1 MQEFILQSGLRI
13 PAVGFGTYN
22 PKKQDMTELI
32 TRALRLGYRFLDTAS
47 LYETERNV
55 GEAIRKTGVA
65 RKDIII
71 ESKLWYDEMGY
82 QGAKEAIDRSLARI
96 GTDYLDLMLIHWPRA
111 TGKSDEDWKTL
122 DLETWRAMEEAVK
135 VGKVR
140 EIGCSN
146 FLPHHLENLLLHADV
161 KPAVDQLELHIG
173 YTQEAAVEYCKQHGI
188 QVISWGPLGRGR
200 MNKYVGAEYV
210 KGLAGKYG
218 KSEKQIFLRFLV
230 QKNIIVIAKATSEE
244 HMRSN
249 IGIFDFS
256 LTEEEMWFLQC
267 MPETA
272 WMGEHPDF
280 AIPAKHSN
288 PDQ

>member
-1 MQEFILQSGLRI
+1 
-13 PAVGFGTYN
+13 
-22 PKKQDMTELI
+22 
-32 TRALRLGYRFLDTAS
+32 
-47 LYETERNV
+47 
-55 GEAIRKTGVA
+55 
-65 RKDIII
+65 
-71 ESKLWYDEMGY
+71 
-82 QGAKEAIDRSLARI
+82 
-96 GTDYLDLMLIHWPRA
+96 
-111 TGKSDEDWKTL
+111 
-122 DLETWRAMEEAVK
+122 MEEAVK

-188 QVISWGPLGRGR
+188 QVISWGSLGRGR
-200 MNKYVGAEYV
+200 MDKYVGTEYV
-210 KGLAGKYG
+210 KELAEKYG

-230 QKNIIVIAKATSEE
+230 QGNIIAIAKATSEE

-249 IGIFDFS
+249 IEIFDFS

>member
-1 MQEFILQSGLRI
+1 MQEYILQSGLRI

-22 PKKQDMTELI
+22 PQKQDMTELI

-55 GEAIRKTGVA
+55 GEAIKKAGIA

-71 ESKLWYDEMGY
+71 ESKLWFDEMGY
-82 QGAKEAIDRSLARI
+82 QEAKAAIDRSLTRI
-96 GTDYLDLMLIHWPRA
+96 GTDYLDIMLIHWPRA
-111 TGKSDEDWKTL
+111 TGKFDEDWKTL
-122 DLETWRAMEEAVK
+122 DLETWRAMEEAVQA
-135 VGKVR
+135 GKVR

-146 FLPHHLENLLLHADV
+146 FLPHHLENLILHADI

-188 QVISWGPLGRGR
+188 QVISWGSLGRGR
-200 MNKYVGAEYV
+200 MDKYVGSDYV
-210 KGLAGKYG
+210 KELAGKYG

-230 QKNIIVIAKATSEE
+230 QRNIMAIAKATSEE

-249 IGIFDFS
+249 MDIFDFN
-256 LTEEEMWFLQC
+256 LTEDEMWFLQC
-267 MPETA
+267 MPETT

-280 AIPAKHSN
+280 AIPAKRSN

>member
-1 MQEFILQSGLRI
+1 MKDFVLNSGLRI

-22 PKKQDMTELI
+22 PQKQDMTELI

-188 QVISWGPLGRGR
+188 QVISWGSLGRGR
-200 MNKYVGAEYV
+200 MDKYVGTEYV
-210 KGLAGKYG
+210 KELAEKYG

-230 QKNIIVIAKATSEE
+230 QGNIIAIAKATSEE

-249 IGIFDFS
+249 IEIFDFS
-256 LTEEEMWFLQC
+256 LTEEVNSL
-267 MPETA
+267 TTV
-272 WMGEHPDF
+272 
-280 AIPAKHSN
+280 
-288 PDQ
+288 